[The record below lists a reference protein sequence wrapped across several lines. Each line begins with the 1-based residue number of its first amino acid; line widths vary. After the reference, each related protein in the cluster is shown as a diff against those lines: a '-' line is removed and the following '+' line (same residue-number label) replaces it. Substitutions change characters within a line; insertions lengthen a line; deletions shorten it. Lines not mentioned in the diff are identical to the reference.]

1 MKKLST
7 KLFALA
13 LLLLSVMTLAA
24 CTSNE
29 KSITLG
35 EGDWD
40 SNAIHDQIAKYIIE
54 KGYDTEVNV
63 VLADTSLMVSSLK
76 SQGIDVVLELWSDNV
91 VTYNDDIEAGLYEEV
106 SINFADNKQGL
117 YIPRYLQEQNPGLVT
132 VEDLLDYQHLFPD
145 PDNPSK
151 GIIYGGPEGW
161 SATEFLHNK
170 MDAYALDAQYNFK
183 PIDSNAILSA
193 TLKQAYE
200 SGEPWVGYNWEP
212 TWIMGLYDMVLLED
226 TPYSESDFASGVG
239 AFPSVDVTVVV
250 RTGFQ
255 ADFPELYDFFSNYQT
270 STEIT
275 NLGLAYMQE
284 NEVEAYDAAIWFL
297 ENYEDLW
304 STWVTAEAKTKI
316 LASL

>member
-1 MKKLST
+1 MRKLLKKMI
-7 KLFALA
+7 ALG
-13 LLLLSVMTLAA
+13 LLLLSIMTLAA

-29 KSITLG
+29 KTITLG

-40 SNAIHDQIAKYIIE
+40 SNAIHNQVAKFIIE
-54 KGYDTEVNV
+54 KGYDIKVNV
-63 VLADTSLMVSSLK
+63 VLADTSLLISSLK
-76 SQGIDVVLELWSDNV
+76 SQGIDVSLELWSDNV
-91 VTYNDDIEAGLYEEV
+91 VTYQDDIEAGLYEEV
-106 SINFADNKQGL
+106 SLNFADNKQGL
-117 YIPRYLQEQNPGLVT
+117 YIPRYLQQQYPGLVT

-161 SATEFLHNK
+161 SATNFLHSK
-170 MDAYALDAQYNFK
+170 MDVYGLDELYKFK

-193 TLKQAYE
+193 TLKSAYD

-212 TWIMGLYDMVLLED
+212 TWIMGIYDMVLLED
-226 TPYSESDFASGVG
+226 TPYDEADFTAGIG

-255 ADFPELYDFFSNYQT
+255 KDYPELYDLFSRYQT

-284 NEVEAYDAAIWFL
+284 NEVEAYEAAIWFL
-297 ENYEDLW
+297 KNYEDLW
-304 STWVTAEAKTKI
+304 STWVTEEAKAKI

>member
-7 KLFALA
+7 KMVAVA

-24 CTSNE
+24 CTNNE

-54 KGYDTEVNV
+54 KGYDVKVNI

-76 SQGIDVVLELWSDNV
+76 SKGIDVALELWSDNV
-91 VTYNDDIEAGLYEEV
+91 VTYDDDIEAGLYEAV

-117 YIPRYLQEQNPGLVT
+117 YIPRYLQEQYPGLVT
-132 VEDLLDYQHLFPD
+132 VEDLKDYQHLFKD

-161 SATEFLHNK
+161 SATEFLHSK
-170 MDAYALDAQYNFK
+170 MNAYGLHTQYNFK

-193 TLKQAYE
+193 TLKAAYE
-200 SGEPWVGYNWEP
+200 SGKPWVGYNWEP

-226 TPYSESDFASGVG
+226 TPYSASDFASGIG

-255 ADFPELYDFFSNYQT
+255 ADFPELYTFFSKYQT

-284 NEVEAYDAAIWFL
+284 HNVEAYEAALWFL
-297 ENYEDLW
+297 NNYEDLW
-304 STWVTAEAKTKI
+304 STWVTPEARTKI